1 MTTPS
6 LTPRPLCS
14 REREGA
20 GNEFRLPLKKST
32 TVKTYLNAVCSKC
45 TCVVIMSKP
54 TVLHMHIVIF
64 LNDFV
69 KSARLI

>member
-14 REREGA
+14 REREEA

-32 TVKTYLNAVCSKC
+32 TVNTYLNAVCSKR
-45 TCVVIMSKP
+45 TCVADYEQTYSSAYA
-54 TVLHMHIVIF
+54 HCDF
-64 LNDFV
+64 LE
-69 KSARLI
+69 